1 MSQMK
6 RKDFAHYFDTS
17 ASGSLAPEWVRE
29 GIGVEALSLS
39 YNPQI
44 DTFKQIIDDVA
55 SSTFDSYQIQSSVSG
70 KRIDKD
76 DPIWKWLNEARK
88 KAESIETKM
97 LEVDMSSATSGSSTT
112 YEALQYDVLI
122 VINEFLGEN
131 ATISYDVYVKGKP
144 TIGTVSISNKKPT
157 FTPKAG

>member
-1 MSQMK
+1 MQLK

-17 ASGSLAPEWVRE
+17 ATGEANWVLE

-76 DPIWKWLNEARK
+76 E
-88 KAESIETKM
+88 
-97 LEVDMSSATSGSSTT
+97 
-112 YEALQYDVLI
+112 
-122 VINEFLGEN
+122 
-131 ATISYDVYVKGKP
+131 
-144 TIGTVSISNKKPT
+144 IGRAHV
-157 FTPKAG
+157 

>member
-1 MSQMK
+1 MQLK

-17 ASGSLAPEWVRE
+17 ATSETNWELE
-29 GIGVEALSLS
+29 GIGVEALSLA

-97 LEVDMSSATSGSSTT
+97 LEVNMSSATGDLSTT
-112 YEALQYDVLI
+112 YEALQYNALI

-131 ATISYDVYVKGKP
+131 ATISYDVYIKGKP
-144 TIGTVSISNKKPT
+144 TIGTVTIANQKPT
-157 FTPKAG
+157 FTPQA

>member
-1 MSQMK
+1 MAQLK

-17 ASGSLAPEWVRE
+17 ATEEVNWELE
-29 GIGVEALSLS
+29 GIGVEALSLA

-76 DPIWKWLNEARK
+76 DKIWKWLNEARK

-97 LEVDMSSATSGSSTT
+97 LEINMASGKGEGTLS
-112 YEALQYDVLI
+112 YEALQYNVLV

-144 TIGTVSISNKKPT
+144 VIGSVTMASGKPT
-157 FTPKAG
+157 FAESAD

>member
-1 MSQMK
+1 MSQLK

-17 ASGSLAPEWVRE
+17 TNGEANWERE
-29 GIGVEALSLS
+29 GIGVGALSLA

-44 DTFKQIIDDVA
+44 DTYKQIIDDVA
-55 SSTFDSYQIQSSVSG
+55 SSTFDGYQIQSSVSG
-70 KRIDKD
+70 KKVDKD

-97 LEVDMSSATSGSSTT
+97 LEVNMASATGDLSTT
-112 YEALQYDVLI
+112 YDALQYNVLI
-122 VINEFLGEN
+122 AINEFLGEN
-131 ATISYDVYVKGKP
+131 ATISYDVYVNGKP

>member
-1 MSQMK
+1 MQLK
-6 RKDFAHYFDTS
+6 RKDFAHYFDISTTGE
-17 ASGSLAPEWVRE
+17 AKWELE
-29 GIGVEALSLS
+29 GIGVEALSLA

-97 LEVDMSSATSGSSTT
+97 LEVNMSSATGNLSTST
-112 YEALQYDVLI
+112 NYEALQYNVLI

-144 TIGTVSISNKKPT
+144 TIGTVVIADKKPT
-157 FTPKAG
+157 FTPKA

>member
-1 MSQMK
+1 MAQLK

-17 ASGSLAPEWVRE
+17 ATGEANWELE
-29 GIGVEALSLS
+29 GIGVEALSLA

-76 DPIWKWLNEARK
+76 DKIWKWLNNARK

-97 LEVDMSSATSGSSTT
+97 LEVDMSSATGDSTIT
-112 YEALQYDVLI
+112 YEALQYNVLI

-144 TIGTVSISNKKPT
+144 TVGSVTITSGKPT
-157 FTPKAG
+157 FTESAD

>member
-1 MSQMK
+1 MQLK

-17 ASGSLAPEWVRE
+17 TTSEANWELE
-29 GIGVEALSLS
+29 GIGVEALSLA

-44 DTFKQIIDDVA
+44 ETYKQIIDDVA
-55 SSTFDSYQIQSSVSG
+55 NSTFNGYQIQSNVSG

-76 DPIWKWLNEARK
+76 DKIWKWLNEARK

-97 LEVDMSSATSGSSTT
+97 LEVDMSSATGDLSTN
-112 YEALQYDVLI
+112 YEALQYNALI

-157 FTPKAG
+157 FTPKG

>member
-1 MSQMK
+1 MAQLK

-17 ASGSLAPEWVRE
+17 TTEEANWELE
-29 GIGVEALSLS
+29 GIGVEALSLA

-44 DTFKQIIDDVA
+44 ETYKQIIDDVA

-70 KRIDKD
+70 KRVDKD

-97 LEVDMSSATSGSSTT
+97 LEVNMASATGSASTQ
-112 YEALQYDVLI
+112 YEALQYNVLI

-157 FTPKAG
+157 FTPKG

>member
-17 ASGSLAPEWVRE
+17 ASGSLTPEWVRE

-44 DTFKQIIDDVA
+44 DTFKQIIDDVS
-55 SSTFDSYQIQSSVSG
+55 SSTFDSYQIQSSVGG

-97 LEVDMSSATSGSSTT
+97 LEINMASGKGEGTLS
-112 YEALQYDVLI
+112 YEALQYNVLV

-144 TIGTVSISNKKPT
+144 VIGSVTMASGKPT
-157 FTPKAG
+157 FTESAD

>member
-1 MSQMK
+1 MAQLK

-17 ASGSLAPEWVRE
+17 TTGEANWELE
-29 GIGVEALSLS
+29 GIGVEALSLA

-76 DPIWKWLNEARK
+76 DKIWKWLNEARK

-97 LEVDMSSATSGSSTT
+97 LEINMASGKGDGALS
-112 YEALQYDVLI
+112 YEALQYNVLI

-144 TIGTVSISNKKPT
+144 TIGSVTMTSGKPT
-157 FTPKAG
+157 FTESAD

>member
-1 MSQMK
+1 MGQMK
-6 RKDFAHYFDTS
+6 RKDFAHYFDT
-17 ASGSLAPEWVRE
+17 ATSGTLTPDWTLE

-76 DPIWKWLNEARK
+76 DPIWTWLNEARK
-88 KAESIETKM
+88 
-97 LEVDMSSATSGSSTT
+97 
-112 YEALQYDVLI
+112 
-122 VINEFLGEN
+122 
-131 ATISYDVYVKGKP
+131 
-144 TIGTVSISNKKPT
+144 IGRASCRERV
-157 FTPKAG
+157 

>member
-1 MSQMK
+1 MAQLK
-6 RKDFAHYFDTS
+6 RKDFAHYFDTPTS
-17 ASGSLAPEWVRE
+17 ETLTPDWTLE

-76 DPIWKWLNEARK
+76 DKIWKWLNEARK

-97 LEVDMSSATSGSSTT
+97 LEVDMSSATSGVGTN

-157 FTPKAG
+157 FTPKG

>member
-17 ASGSLAPEWVRE
+17 ASGSLTPEWVRE

-44 DTFKQIIDDVA
+44 DTFKQILDDVA

-97 LEVDMSSATSGSSTT
+97 LEINMASGKGEGALS
-112 YEALQYDVLI
+112 YEALQYNVLV

-144 TIGTVSISNKKPT
+144 TIGSVTMTSGKPT
-157 FTPKAG
+157 FTESAD

>member
-1 MSQMK
+1 MAQIK

-17 ASGSLAPEWVRE
+17 NGSGEANWVLE

-76 DPIWKWLNEARK
+76 DAIWKYLNKARRN
-88 KAESIETKM
+88 AESIETKM
-97 LEVDMSSATSGSSTT
+97 LEVDMSSASTGS
-112 YEALQYDVLI
+112 YEALQYNVLI

-144 TIGTVSISNKKPT
+144 TVGKVSITGGKPT
-157 FTPKAG
+157 FTEGAGE

>member
-1 MSQMK
+1 MAQLK

-17 ASGSLAPEWVRE
+17 TTGEANWERE

-70 KRIDKD
+70 KRVDKD

-97 LEVDMSSATSGSSTT
+97 LEVNMASATGDLSTT

>member
-1 MSQMK
+1 MQLK

-17 ASGSLAPEWVRE
+17 KTEEANWELE
-29 GIGVEALSLS
+29 GIGVEALSLA

-76 DPIWKWLNEARK
+76 DKIWKWLNEARK

-97 LEVDMSSATSGSSTT
+97 LEINMASGKGEGTLS
-112 YEALQYDVLI
+112 YEALQYNALV

-144 TIGTVSISNKKPT
+144 TIGSVTMAGGKPT
-157 FTPKAG
+157 FTESAD

>member
-1 MSQMK
+1 MGQMK

-17 ASGSLAPEWVRE
+17 ATGEANWELE

-97 LEVDMSSATSGSSTT
+97 REVDMSSATGSASTQ
-112 YEALQYDVLI
+112 YEALQYNVLI
-122 VINEFLGEN
+122 VINEFLGER
-131 ATISYDVYVKGKP
+131 ARTPYAVYVKGKP

-157 FTPKAG
+157 FTPKG

>member
-1 MSQMK
+1 MSQLK
-6 RKDFAHYFDTS
+6 RKDFAHYFDT
-17 ASGSLAPEWVRE
+17 ATSGISPNWELE
-29 GIGVEALSLS
+29 GIGVEALSLA

-44 DTFKQIIDDVA
+44 DTFKQIIDDVS

-70 KRIDKD
+70 KRIDKED
-76 DPIWKWLNEARK
+76 AIWKWLNTARK

-97 LEVDMSSATSGSSTT
+97 LEVDMSSATVGVSTK
-112 YEALQYDVLI
+112 YDALQYNVLV

-144 TIGTVSISNKKPT
+144 TIGSVTISDKKPT
-157 FTPKAG
+157 FTEGAD

>member
-1 MSQMK
+1 MAQLK
-6 RKDFAHYFDTS
+6 RKDFAHYFNTS
-17 ASGSLAPEWVRE
+17 ATEEINWELE
-29 GIGVEALSLS
+29 GIGVEALSLA

-76 DPIWKWLNEARK
+76 DKIWKWLNEARK

-97 LEVDMSSATSGSSTT
+97 LEVDMSSATGDISAS
-112 YEALQYDVLI
+112 YEALQYDVLV

-157 FTPKAG
+157 FTPKG

>member
-1 MSQMK
+1 MGQMK

-17 ASGSLAPEWVRE
+17 TSETLTPDWTLE

-76 DPIWKWLNEARK
+76 DKIWKWLNEARK

-97 LEVDMSSATSGSSTT
+97 LEVNMASATGGSSTT
-112 YEALQYDVLI
+112 YEALQYNVLI

>member
-1 MSQMK
+1 MAQLK
-6 RKDFAHYFDTS
+6 RKDFAHYFDT
-17 ASGSLAPEWVRE
+17 ATSGTSTPDWTLE
-29 GIGVEALSLS
+29 GIGVEALSLA

-55 SSTFDSYQIQSSVSG
+55 SSTFDSYQIQSSISG

-76 DPIWKWLNEARK
+76 DKIWKWLNEARK

-97 LEVDMSSATSGSSTT
+97 LEVNMASATGGSSTT

-157 FTPKAG
+157 FTPAG

>member
-1 MSQMK
+1 MAQLK

-17 ASGSLAPEWVRE
+17 TTGEAKWERE
-29 GIGVEALSLS
+29 GIGVEALSLA

-76 DPIWKWLNEARK
+76 DPLWEWLNEARK
-88 KAESIETKM
+88 KAECIETKM
-97 LEVDMSSATSGSSTT
+97 LEVDMSSATSEVGSA
-112 YEALQYDVLI
+112 YEALQYNVLI

-131 ATISYDVYVKGKP
+131 ATISYDIYVKGKP

-157 FTPKAG
+157 FTPKG

>member
-1 MSQMK
+1 MAQLK
-6 RKDFAHYFDTS
+6 RKDFAHYFNTS
-17 ASGSLAPEWVRE
+17 ATEAPMWELE
-29 GIGVEALSLS
+29 GIGVEALSLA

-88 KAESIETKM
+88 RAESIETKM
-97 LEVDMSSATSGSSTT
+97 LEVNMASATGGSSTT

-131 ATISYDVYVKGKP
+131 ATISYDVYIKGKP
-144 TIGTVSISNKKPT
+144 TIGTVAISNQKPT
-157 FTPKAG
+157 FTPAG

>member
-1 MSQMK
+1 MGQMK
-6 RKDFAHYFDTS
+6 RKDFAHYFDT
-17 ASGSLAPEWVRE
+17 ATSGTLTPDWTLE

-76 DPIWKWLNEARK
+76 DQIWKWLNDARK
-88 KAESIETKM
+88 KAESIEAKM
-97 LEVDMSSATSGSSTT
+97 LEVNMASGTGSGTLS
-112 YEALQYDVLI
+112 YEALQYNVLI

-144 TIGTVSISNKKPT
+144 TVGTVTITSGKPS
-157 FTPKAG
+157 FTESAD

>member
-1 MSQMK
+1 MAQLK

-17 ASGSLAPEWVRE
+17 TSGTSTPDWTLE
-29 GIGVEALSLS
+29 GIGVEALSLA

-76 DPIWKWLNEARK
+76 DKIWKWLNEARK

-97 LEVDMSSATSGSSTT
+97 LEVNMASATGSSSTT
-112 YEALQYDVLI
+112 YEALQYNVLI

-144 TIGTVSISNKKPT
+144 TIGTVTISNKKPA
-157 FTPKAG
+157 FTQKA

>member
-1 MSQMK
+1 MGQMK

-17 ASGSLAPEWVRE
+17 ASGSLAPEWVQE
-29 GIGVEALSLS
+29 GIGVEALSLA

-76 DPIWKWLNEARK
+76 DPIWNWLNEARK

-97 LEVDMSSATSGSSTT
+97 LEVDMSSATGDLSTT
-112 YEALQYDVLI
+112 YEALQYNVLI

-144 TIGTVSISNKKPT
+144 TIGTVSISNQKPT
-157 FTPKAG
+157 FTPAG

>member
-1 MSQMK
+1 MAQLK
-6 RKDFAHYFDTS
+6 RKDFAHYFDT
-17 ASGSLAPEWVRE
+17 ATSGTSTPDWTLE

-76 DPIWKWLNEARK
+76 DKIWKWLNEARK

-97 LEVDMSSATSGSSTT
+97 LEVNMASATSGPSTT
-112 YEALQYDVLI
+112 YEALQYNVLI

-157 FTPKAG
+157 FTPAG

>member
-1 MSQMK
+1 MAQLK

-17 ASGSLAPEWVRE
+17 ATGEANWELE
-29 GIGVEALSLS
+29 GIGVEALSLA

-55 SSTFDSYQIQSSVSG
+55 SSTFDNYQIQSSVSG

-97 LEVDMSSATSGSSTT
+97 LEVDMSSATSGVSTT
-112 YEALQYDVLI
+112 YEGLQYNVLI

-144 TIGTVSISNKKPT
+144 TIGNVTIANQKPT
-157 FTPKAG
+157 FTPQA

>member
-1 MSQMK
+1 MSQSK
-6 RKDFAHYFDTS
+6 RKDFTHWFDTS
-17 ASGSLAPEWVRE
+17 TTGEANWELE
-29 GIGVEALSLS
+29 GIGVEALSLA

-55 SSTFDSYQIQSSVSG
+55 SSTFDSYQIQASVNG

-76 DPIWKWLNEARK
+76 DKIWEWLNEARK

-97 LEVDMSSATSGSSTT
+97 LEIDMASATGDISTT
-112 YEALQYDVLI
+112 YEALQYNVLI

-144 TIGTVSISNKKPT
+144 TIGKVAIANQKPT
-157 FTPKAG
+157 FTPKG